1 MPGALGTLRVA
12 ATTMS
17 ARHAASW
24 DDHVRHVGGRREADA
39 PAPLD
44 LVLCEAAARGIRL
57 LGGTHLVRSEG
68 GLRNVAWM
76 AGPEGLVLA
85 HEKAH
90 LFPIERT
97 LGTSE
102 GDGLAVARIGSAT
115 VGVARWAARAAG
127 EAHVR

>member
-1 MPGALGTLRVA
+1 M
-12 ATTMS
+12 
-17 ARHAASW
+17 
-24 DDHVRHVGGRREADA
+24 
-39 PAPLD
+39 
-44 LVLCEAAARGIRL
+44 LCEAAARGIRL

-97 LGTSE
+97 IGTSE

-115 VGVARWAARAAG
+115 VGVARWAARAAE